1 MAKKKTSA
9 SYTGYGEASAAELRE
24 ILDAAYE
31 AGVGTLVYG
40 EPGTGKS
47 AFVREYSQKRWG
59 GPPITLLLSTMDPTD
74 ISGLPTRGETERN
87 GYTVAL
93 TQYGMPW
100 WQDVLIKGHYPDGT
114 PCKTLFIDELTNV
127 PRSLQSAVLE
137 LINSRI
143 LPNGERLD
151 DTVQIVLAANP
162 ENSATDFCAL
172 ASTVVNRLLQVSY
185 KPTDEEVYEGL
196 TGGWFSEEEQAAWSD
211 TERAWRNRI
220 VDFLRHTNGAY
231 ILLANRLADG
241 ALESEAPAYLQ
252 PDAENSDSERE
263 ILQSAWAS
271 PRSWDNLAR
280 VLAHLGFEK
289 KVTPIQ
295 SRVIAGMVGRQAEV
309 ELSSYVEEHAK
320 LDPFTVIKHPEMQE
334 WHVNANAAGAG
345 YNDILALARAINESV
360 PKCDGLDG
368 RPTPQEALDFYDK
381 VIDLGG
387 GAHFMTAYCQ
397 DNNGPGH
404 YFKKN
409 IPEGVERRDWMAK
422 VNGIL
427 VKFRTADLIP
437 DAKAK

>member
-1 MAKKKTSA
+1 MAKKKTSNA
-9 SYTGYGEASAAELRE
+9 YTAYGEASAAEVHE
-24 ILDAAYE
+24 ILDAAYKGSLPVVLVGSG
-31 AGVGTLVYG
+31 GV
-40 EPGTGKS
+40 GKS
-47 AFVREYSQKRWG
+47 ALLRSYAVEHG
-59 GPPITLLLSTMDPTD
+59 LGHPITLLLSTMDPTD
-74 ISGLPTRGETERN
+74 MSGLPTRGETEHN
-87 GYTVAL
+87 GHTVAV
-93 TQYGMPW
+93 TEFGMPW
-100 WQDVLIKGHYPDGT
+100 WQECLLNGEYPDGS
-114 PCKTLFIDELTNV
+114 PCKSLFIDELSCCS
-127 PRSLQSAVLE
+127 PALQSAALALVNE
-137 LINSRI
+137 RI
-143 LPNGERLD
+143 LPCGEQLSSE
-151 DTVQIVLAANP
+151 VQLVLAMNP
-162 ENSATDFCAL
+162 ESVASDYSPISPVL
-172 ASTVVNRLLQVSY
+172 ANRLCMISY

-211 TERAWRNRI
+211 NERAWRNRI

-231 ILLANRLADG
+231 ILMENDLADG

-263 ILQSAWAS
+263 ILTTAWAS
-271 PRSWDNLAR
+271 PRAWDNVAR
-280 VLAHLGFEK
+280 VLSYTGFEK

-295 SRVIAGMVGRQAEV
+295 ERILAGTVGRKATVPLME
-309 ELSSYVEEHAK
+309 YVEEHAK
-320 LDPFTVIKHPEMQE
+320 LDPFTVIKNPEMQE
-334 WHVNANAAGAG
+334 WHANANAAGAA
-345 YNDILALARAINESV
+345 YNDILALARAINESI

-422 VNGIL
+422 INGIL
-427 VKFRTADLIP
+427 VKFRDADLIP